1 MVSAAASLRSVTFGP
16 GRSNPTSGLSSLQAR
31 PPSPDPRPR
40 PPRPRSSWPATRRHA
55 SVPAVRCNAS
65 AFSCGSSPSIAR
77 STSRATSTCGRR
89 CSPRSARDGL
99 AELLAVHRGG
109 RPGRRIPRDRRFRR
123 VRPSDGRDGRQR
135 SLAGGDDAVLRA
147 RRSPRPTRASP
158 CSTSTS
164 TSTEGLPPRREER
177 RQVPAETLSSGIR
190 LASAIASAAGFA
202 SFRRFGRGMPASI
215 QRSISW
221 NSSSISTSDETF
233 FSTRP
238 CA

>member
-1 MVSAAASLRSVTFGP
+1 MVSADASLRSVTFGP
-16 GRSNPTSGLSSLQAR
+16 GRSNPTSGLSSLQPR
-31 PPSPDPRPR
+31 PPSPDP
-40 PPRPRSSWPATRRHA
+40 PPRHLVLARPGLPHAGTLACPPSDATRLLSTAGQARA
-55 SVPAVRCNAS
+55 SRGVPRAPR
-65 AFSCGSSPSIAR
+65 AR
-77 STSRATSTCGRR
+77 VAGDARRA
-89 CSPRSARDGL
+89 PRDGL

-190 LASAIASAAGFA
+190 LASAIASAAGLA